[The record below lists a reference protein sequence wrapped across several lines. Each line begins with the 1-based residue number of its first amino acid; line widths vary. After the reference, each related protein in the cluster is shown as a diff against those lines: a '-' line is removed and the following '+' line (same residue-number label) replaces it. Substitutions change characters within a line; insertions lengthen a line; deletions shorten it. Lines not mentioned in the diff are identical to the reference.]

1 MAKIH
6 ITVRGRDRASM
17 ADLVRV
23 HGVRVYPQTLKEGGE
38 GFQVDA
44 VTDDTVIRRLV
55 DAGYDVDRHEDVDE
69 AAQDSLRQVGR
80 GNRYAGIVGLRFV
93 KAIARVMRN
102 GRIVAR
108 FAPTISNMSS
118 AMSDRSRI

>member
-1 MAKIH
+1 VAKIH

-80 GNRYAGIVGLRFV
+80 GNRYAADAAAAERE
-93 KAIARVMRN
+93 MR
-102 GRIVAR
+102 
-108 FAPTISNMSS
+108 
-118 AMSDRSRI
+118 

>member
-1 MAKIH
+1 
-6 ITVRGRDRASM
+6 M

-80 GNRYAGIVGLRFV
+80 GNRYAADAAAAERE
-93 KAIARVMRN
+93 MR
-102 GRIVAR
+102 
-108 FAPTISNMSS
+108 
-118 AMSDRSRI
+118 